1 MTNDRTPVDGPFR
14 IHVEAIPSG
23 ATLDMSHYLSSVLLN
38 LAAAAE
44 EDGEGLV
51 ADLVHIA
58 ECARQAQHQGS
69 DSHAA
74 HERDERVADLLAEV
88 ADEGRVP
95 VYGGQVLRLAA
106 RLNAIGTPKAVP
118 GPRQGGAAA

>member
-1 MTNDRTPVDGPFR
+1 MTDRMPVDGPYR
-14 IHVEAIPSG
+14 IYVDALPTG
-23 ATLDMSHYLSSVLLN
+23 ATLDVSHYLTSVLLN

-44 EDGEGLV
+44 EDGEGLL
-51 ADLVHIA
+51 AELVHIA
-58 ECARQAQHQGS
+58 QCARQAAVQGI

-88 ADEGRVP
+88 ADDGRVP
-95 VYGGQVLRLAA
+95 VYGAQVLRLAD
-106 RLNAIGTPKAVP
+106 RLLSIGALKSVP

>member
-1 MTNDRTPVDGPFR
+1 MPADRTPVDGPFR
-14 IHVEAIPSG
+14 IHVEPLPTG
-23 ATLDMSHYLSSVLLN
+23 ATLDMTHYLSTVLLN

-44 EDGEGLV
+44 EDGEGLLSE
-51 ADLVHIA
+51 LVHIA
-58 ECARQAQHQGS
+58 ECARQAAHQGP

-88 ADEGRVP
+88 ADEGKVP
-95 VYGGQVLRLAA
+95 VYGLQVFRLAA

-118 GPRQGGAAA
+118 GQRQGGAAA

>member
-1 MTNDRTPVDGPFR
+1 MSNDRTPVDGPFR
-14 IHVEAIPSG
+14 IHVDAIPTG
-23 ATLDMSHYLSSVLLN
+23 ATLDMSHYLTSVLLN

-44 EDGEGLV
+44 EDGEGLL
-51 ADLVHIA
+51 ADLVRIA
-58 ECARQAQHQGS
+58 ECARQAAHQGS

-95 VYGGQVLRLAA
+95 VYGGQVLRLAG
-106 RLNAIGTPKAVP
+106 RLSAIGTPKAVP
-118 GPRQGGAAA
+118 AQQRRAS